1 MRGTCIDMQWTE
13 NVHSLGY
20 VTKPLSPI
28 NPKNNCRMD
37 FLKELVER
45 VSGQV
50 AQKSFGPKL
59 FHLKSRLCHL
69 IGLVKS
75 PKMLSYVAR
84 IFYSI
89 LISILTLHNVFFS
102 SKIITWDTLLIYCA
116 CFVVNQGL
124 TLVSM
129 DTTFGRLDHLLL
141 KDEQAFSL

>member
-1 MRGTCIDMQWTE
+1 
-13 NVHSLGY
+13 
-20 VTKPLSPI
+20 
-28 NPKNNCRMD
+28 MD

-59 FHLKSRLCHL
+59 FHLKSRLCHP

-89 LISILTLHNVFFS
+89 LISILTLQSF
-102 SKIITWDTLLIYCA
+102 LLIEDYNMRYITHILCLFR
-116 CFVVNQGL
+116 C
-124 TLVSM
+124 
-129 DTTFGRLDHLLL
+129 
-141 KDEQAFSL
+141 